1 MKEIFHLK
9 IRSLLLLAVVILL
22 QSSSY
27 AQTAN
32 QATQP
37 LTQEEMNHAPLL
49 NQFNYIQEHTKIYEN
64 FRAIREDVFQRLK
77 KNVSDTVTSLHK
89 KVYSINSNTVRLSRT
104 IDSLNTT
111 LNSTKTSL
119 DEMTRT
125 KESMKLMGMEIEKGT
140 YTRIMMSIIIA
151 LILILVVGFLVFKR
165 NQNVVNSRN
174 KDLADLK
181 TEFEAYR
188 KTSREAREK
197 MAQQHFNEL
206 KRLRGE

>member
-1 MKEIFHLK
+1 
-9 IRSLLLLAVVILL
+9 LLLAIFPVL
-22 QSSSY
+22 QFNSH
-27 AQTAN
+27 AQTQN
-32 QATQP
+32 QPAPAT
-37 LTQEEMNHAPLL
+37 TQEDINRTPLL
-49 NQFNYIQEHTKIYEN
+49 NQFNYVQEHTKIYEN

-89 KVYSINSNTVRLSRT
+89 KVYSVNSVTNKLNRT
-104 IDSLNTT
+104 IDSLNSS
-111 LNSTKTSL
+111 LNTTKTNL

-140 YTRIMMSIIIA
+140 YTTIMMSIISA
-151 LILILVVGFLVFKR
+151 LILILVVGFLIFKR
-165 NQNVVNSRN
+165 NQNVVNNRN

-181 TEFEAYR
+181 AEFEAYR

-206 KRLRGE
+206 KKLRGE